1 MCGVVGFIG
10 SENTAEILFNG
21 LKTLEYRGY
30 DSAGLALCQNNSF
43 HILKAVG
50 KLENLLRETQKN
62 TSLAATMGIGH
73 IRWATHGT
81 PNLANAHPH
90 ISNDGKTVLVHN
102 GIIENYKELKAD
114 LSAKGYRF
122 SSDTDTEVAVVQ
134 IEEELKSTASFPQAV
149 RQAMQKFRGAFAF
162 LIMNKDNPQM
172 LVAAK
177 RNAPLLVGRGE
188 KGMMAASDVPALAGH
203 VSEFAYLDDDELA
216 LLSPQGMVFQNA
228 QGSVFTKPLQ
238 VLSLSTEALSKNGF
252 DHFMLKEINEQPAI
266 VRSLLQRFLV
276 QGKIVMPSFN
286 LSAQKLENLTKIEI
300 VACGTSLHAAT
311 VGKYVIEELAD
322 IPVEVEAASE
332 YIYRKHPKNNNI
344 LLIGVSQ
351 SGETADTIS
360 AVKLAKQRGAHVLV
374 LTNRED
380 SSLVRFADS
389 VLGLNAGLEISVAAT
404 KSYTAQL
411 MMFYLLALYLAQER
425 KTQSL
430 DILHKLQHNLMAV
443 PVQMEEILADTK
455 SVQLCAEKYAKAQDF
470 IYVSRGVNVATA
482 LEGALKLKE
491 ISYINANAYPAG
503 ELKHG
508 PIALL
513 DEKMPVLSVLMPGS
527 PNYDKLLSNSQEAKA
542 RHARL
547 IAVTSARDK
556 NLKSLFDDVLQVP
569 EVPEI
574 LSPLTAN
581 IPLQLLAYFMANKLG
596 RDVDKPRNLAKSVTV
611 E

>member
-1 MCGVVGFIG
+1 M
-10 SENTAEILFNG
+10 
-21 LKTLEYRGY
+21 
-30 DSAGLALCQNNSF
+30 LCF
-43 HILKAVG
+43 G
-50 KLENLLRETQKN
+50 KLL
-62 TSLAATMGIGH
+62 GISG
-73 IRWATHGT
+73 
-81 PNLANAHPH
+81 
-90 ISNDGKTVLVHN
+90 
-102 GIIENYKELKAD
+102 
-114 LSAKGYRF
+114 
-122 SSDTDTEVAVVQ
+122 
-134 IEEELKSTASFPQAV
+134 
-149 RQAMQKFRGAFAF
+149 
-162 LIMNKDNPQM
+162 
-172 LVAAK
+172 
-177 RNAPLLVGRGE
+177 
-188 KGMMAASDVPALAGH
+188 
-203 VSEFAYLDDDELA
+203 DDELA

-238 VLSLSTEALSKNGF
+238 VLSLSMEALSKNGF

-286 LSAQKLENLTKIEI
+286 LSAQEIENLTKIEI

-430 DILHKLQHNLMAV
+430 DILHKLQHNLMAGL
-443 PVQMEEILADTK
+443 IDT
-455 SVQLCAEKYAKAQDF
+455 
-470 IYVSRGVNVATA
+470 G
-482 LEGALKLKE
+482 
-491 ISYINANAYPAG
+491 
-503 ELKHG
+503 
-508 PIALL
+508 
-513 DEKMPVLSVLMPGS
+513 
-527 PNYDKLLSNSQEAKA
+527 
-542 RHARL
+542 
-547 IAVTSARDK
+547 
-556 NLKSLFDDVLQVP
+556 
-569 EVPEI
+569 
-574 LSPLTAN
+574 
-581 IPLQLLAYFMANKLG
+581 
-596 RDVDKPRNLAKSVTV
+596 
-611 E
+611 

>member
-10 SENTAEILFNG
+10 SADVAEILFNG

-73 IRWATHGT
+73 IRWATHGA
-81 PNLANAHPH
+81 PSLANAHPH

-134 IEEELKSTASFPQAV
+134 IEDELKSAASFPQAV
-149 RQAMQKFRGAFAF
+149 RQAMQKFRGSFAF

-172 LVAAK
+172 LLAAK

-266 VRSLLQRFLV
+266 VRSLLQRFLA

-286 LSAQKLENLTKIEI
+286 LSAQEIENLTKIEI

>member
-50 KLENLLRETQKN
+50 KLENLLREMQKN
-62 TSLAATMGIGH
+62 SSLAATMGIGH
-73 IRWATHGT
+73 IRWATHGA
-81 PNLANAHPH
+81 PSLANAHPH

-134 IEEELKSTASFPQAV
+134 IEDELKSAASFPQAV

-203 VSEFAYLDDDELA
+203 VSKFAYLDDDELA

-286 LSAQKLENLTKIEI
+286 LLAQEIENLTKIEI

-455 SVQLCAEKYAKAQDF
+455 SVQRCAEKYAKAQDF

-547 IAVTSARDK
+547 IAVTSVCDK